1 MANVSEIKQAIQDF
15 HQSGR
20 RVKMR
25 ADFEDSIKQD
35 YAHIEGL
42 ESLLAAKLAYFE
54 NEDWSQ
60 FSKWY
65 MEMSHAELQVEVN
78 DLKERI
84 LLQKKNLADKMKH
97 FDEAFL
103 PMYEERL
110 ILVKKEFDSLLKL
123 AKAFV
128 EEPLDGT
135 ETLKEKKRFER
146 ICFYLD
152 DWNQLSDEE
161 RNDIEIQSNYHSV
174 FVNLIPKLDALLQA
188 TERQ

>member
-1 MANVSEIKQAIQDF
+1 MANVSEIKKSIEDF

-20 RVKMR
+20 RVRMK
-25 ADFEDSIKQD
+25 ADFEDSMKQD

-54 NEDWSQ
+54 NEDWGQ

-65 MEMSHAELQVEVN
+65 TQMNHAELQVEVN

-84 LLQKKNLADKMKH
+84 LLQKKNLADKVKH

-110 ILVKKEFDSLLKL
+110 SVVQKEFSALLKL
-123 AKAFV
+123 ATVFIEKPIDENAS
-128 EEPLDGT
+128 P
-135 ETLKEKKRFER
+135 KEKKRIER
-146 ICFYLD
+146 ICFYLE
-152 DWNQLSDEE
+152 DWNQLDDEE
-161 RNDIEIQSNYHSV
+161 KSDIEIQANYHAI
-174 FVNLIPKLDALLQA
+174 FTNLLPQ
-188 TERQ
+188 

>member
-1 MANVSEIKQAIQDF
+1 MANVSEIKKSIEDF

-20 RVKMR
+20 QVRMR

-65 MEMSHAELQVEVN
+65 IQMSHAELQVAVN

-84 LLQKKNLADKMKH
+84 LLQKKNLADKVKH

-110 ILVKKEFDSLLKL
+110 TVVRKEFDALLKL
-123 AKAFV
+123 ANVFV
-128 EEPLDGT
+128 EGPFDEGASP
-135 ETLKEKKRFER
+135 KEKKRIER
-146 ICFYLD
+146 IRFYLD
-152 DWNQLSDEE
+152 EWNELGDEE
-161 RNDIEIQSNYHSV
+161 KSDIEIKANYHAI
-174 FVNLIPKLDALLQA
+174 FTNLIPRDN
-188 TERQ
+188 

>member
-1 MANVSEIKQAIQDF
+1 MANVSEIKQSIQDF

-20 RVKMR
+20 RVRMK

-65 MEMSHAELQVEVN
+65 MEMSHAELQVQVN

-84 LLQKKNLADKMKH
+84 LLQKKNLADKIKH

-110 ILVKKEFDSLLKL
+110 LTVKDEFAALLKL

-128 EEPLDGT
+128 EEPIAKDASP
-135 ETLKEKKRFER
+135 KEKKRFER
-146 ICFYLD
+146 ICFYLE
-152 DWNQLSDEE
+152 DWNQLSQEE
-161 RNDIEIQSNYHSV
+161 KSDIEIQSNYHAV
-174 FVNLIPKLDALLQA
+174 FTNLIPK
-188 TERQ
+188 

>member
-1 MANVSEIKQAIQDF
+1 MANVSEIKESIEDF
-15 HQSGR
+15 HRSGR
-20 RVKMR
+20 QVRMR

-65 MEMSHAELQVEVN
+65 TQMSHAELQVEVN

-97 FDEAFL
+97 FEEAFL

-110 ILVKKEFDSLLKL
+110 ALVDKEFDSLLDL
-123 AKAFV
+123 AQALIDQ
-128 EEPLDGT
+128 PIADDASP
-135 ETLKEKKRFER
+135 KEKKRFER
-146 ICFYLD
+146 IYFYLEE
-152 DWNQLSDEE
+152 WNDLYDEE
-161 RNDIEIQSNYHSV
+161 KVNLEIRANYHAI
-174 FVNLIPKLDALLQA
+174 FTNLIPRKPTQH
-188 TERQ
+188 

>member
-1 MANVSEIKQAIQDF
+1 MANVSEIKKSIEDF
-15 HQSGR
+15 HRSGR
-20 RVKMR
+20 QVRMK

-65 MEMSHAELQVEVN
+65 TQMSHAELQVEVN

-84 LLQKKNLADKMKH
+84 LLQKKNLADKVKH

-103 PMYEERL
+103 PMYEQRL
-110 ILVKKEFDSLLKL
+110 TVVRKEFDALLKM
-123 AKAFV
+123 AKDFIVLNEDESASA
-128 EEPLDGT
+128 
-135 ETLKEKKRFER
+135 KEKKRYER
-146 ICFYLD
+146 IRFYLEDWNELD
-152 DWNQLSDEE
+152 DWDKD
-161 RNDIEIQSNYHSV
+161 DIEIKANYHAI
-174 FVNLIPKLDALLQA
+174 FTNLIP
-188 TERQ
+188 R

>member
-1 MANVSEIKQAIQDF
+1 MANVSEIKQSIQDF
-15 HQSGR
+15 QQSGR
-20 RVKMR
+20 RVKMK

-42 ESLLAAKLAYFE
+42 ESLLRAKLAYFE

-84 LLQKKNLADKMKH
+84 LLQKKNLADKIKH

-110 ILVKKEFDSLLKL
+110 LLVEAEFESLLKL

-128 EEPLDGT
+128 EESLSEDASP
-135 ETLKEKKRFER
+135 KEKKRFER
-146 ICFYLD
+146 IVFYLD
-152 DWNQLSDEE
+152 DWNTLSDEDKQ
-161 RNDIEIQSNYHSV
+161 DIEIKSNYHSV
-174 FVNLIPKLDALLQA
+174 FVNLIP
-188 TERQ
+188 R